1 MSSSPDQ
8 PPTPSSNTAPEAAD
22 RRRWWR
28 SPWRNRL
35 LLLIVVVAAGAGG
48 YGYFANRSGAQPPQ
62 AGQRGERGGGRPL
75 PVVAQ
80 PAKTEDVPVNL
91 DGLGSVT
98 PLNVVTVRSRVDG
111 QLMAVRFKEG
121 QMVKAGDVLAEIDPR
136 PFQVQLDQ
144 AQGQLAKDEALLKNA
159 RIDLERYKTLFQQ
172 DSIAK
177 QQLDT
182 QAALV
187 RQYESTLK
195 VDRAQ
200 VDSAKLQLTYARVT
214 APISGRVGL
223 RQVDPGNIVH
233 ASDTAGLV
241 VITQTQPATV
251 VFPIPQ
257 DSLPPVLQKLRKGER
272 LPVDAFDRDGKTKLA
287 SGWLMTAD
295 NQIDATTGT
304 VKLKAQFP
312 NEDERLFANQFV
324 NARMQVDIKRGA
336 TVIPAAAVQR
346 GTQGT
351 FVYVVKADGTVT
363 VRPVT
368 LGPRERA
375 RVAVENGVAPGEVVV
390 VDGADKLR
398 EGAAVDVAGRSAAPQ
413 SDGQGKGEGGGRRR
427 GGSGAEAS

>member
-1 MSSSPDQ
+1 MSTPPDRN
-8 PPTPSSNTAPEAAD
+8 PLSAASESD
-22 RRRWWR
+22 GPRRWWR
-28 SPWRNRL
+28 SSWRNRIL
-35 LLLIVVVAAGAGG
+35 WLVALAVAAAAG
-48 YGYFANRSGAQPPQ
+48 YGYLASRSDAQAPQ
-62 AGQRGERGGGRPL
+62 PAGKRGERNGGRPL

-80 PAKTEDVPVNL
+80 PAKTEDVPVHL
-91 DGLGSVT
+91 DGLGTVV
-98 PLNVVTVRSRVDG
+98 PLNVVTVRPRVDG

-159 RIDLERYKTLFQQ
+159 RIDLERYRTLFQQ

-214 APISGRVGL
+214 APIGGRVGL
-223 RQVDPGNIVH
+223 RQVDAGNIVR

-241 VITQTQPATV
+241 VITQTQPASV

-257 DSLPPVLQKLRKGER
+257 DNLPAVLQKLRKGER
-272 LPVDAFDRDGKTKLA
+272 LRVDALDRDGKTQLA
-287 SGWLMTAD
+287 TGWLLTAD
-295 NQIDATTGT
+295 NQLDATTGT

-312 NEDERLFANQFV
+312 NEDERLFPNQFV
-324 NARMQVDIKRGA
+324 NARLQVEVRRGA

-346 GTQGT
+346 GTQGDY
-351 FVYVVKADGTVT
+351 VYVVKTDATVT

-368 LGPRERA
+368 LGPRERG
-375 RVAVENGVAPGEVVV
+375 RVAVENGLAPGEVVV

-398 EGAAVDVAGRSAAPQ
+398 EGAAVDVAG
-413 SDGQGKGEGGGRRR
+413 
-427 GGSGAEAS
+427 